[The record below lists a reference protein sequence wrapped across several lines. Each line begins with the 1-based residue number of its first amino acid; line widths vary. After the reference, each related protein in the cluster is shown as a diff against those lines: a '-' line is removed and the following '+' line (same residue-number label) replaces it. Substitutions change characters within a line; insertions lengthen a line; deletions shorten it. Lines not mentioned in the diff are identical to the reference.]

1 MALNIPMPETSGRAL
16 LRGLQTGG
24 DLYSKYMQPIL
35 EREKMAQLAQ
45 QQSMENKLRPSGD
58 VANAA
63 YISQLEAKL
72 GPNHPDVISAKQ
84 AHALGMQNR
93 NSLIDWRTMATNL
106 GPYKASTPFAR
117 TVAEGQG
124 NGPLDKFGLGSTK
137 KNENSNLPEG
147 TTKVGEQ
154 YYDKEGNPIYPEKT
168 PIQQAYEKKIA
179 KDTTDAF
186 VRNKLPYAEM
196 VETTF
201 DNLNP
206 EDLTTFSGPKGT
218 VEWGIESV
226 KAGLGTPSERFIKWN
241 DAVNTASALSKQL
254 RQFWGDSIQPTAVE
268 RIDALTNPSAWYK
281 DPKVAM
287 SQLNQLKKIT
297 DQELSVFRKYGTSPI
312 QLGGKIDYKDGK
324 FSVSEGKYK
333 NQADLLN
340 SNENKNK
347 ESYENKSLSGMGKEE
362 ESQFLNAISSQLIQ
376 VMPEATPEN
385 IKKTAKEENKTI
397 EQITDELLQVRDR
410 LMGETNGRS

>member
-1 MALNIPMPETSGRAL
+1 MALNIPNIGNNGTAL
-16 LRGLQTGG
+16 LQGLQTGG
-24 DLYSKYMQPIL
+24 DLYSKYMLPIL

-45 QQSMENKLRPSGD
+45 QQSMANKLRPSGD

-72 GPNHPDVISAKQ
+72 GPNHPDVISAKK

-124 NGPLDKFGLGSTK
+124 NGPLDKFGPGSTK
-137 KNENSNLPEG
+137 KNENPNLPEG
-147 TTKVGEQ
+147 STKVGEQ
-154 YYDKEGNPIYPEKT
+154 YYNKEGNPIYPSKT
-168 PIQQAYEKKIA
+168 PIQKAYEQKIA

-201 DNLNP
+201 SNLVP
-206 EDLTTFSGPKGT
+206 EDLTTFSGPKGSA
-218 VEWGIESV
+218 EWGIESI
-226 KAGLGTPSERFIKWN
+226 KAGLGNPSDRFVKWN
-241 DAVNTASALSKQL
+241 NAVNTASALSKQL

-268 RIDALTNPSAWYK
+268 RIDSLTNPSAWYK
-281 DPKVAM
+281 DPKVAI

-297 DQELSVFRKYGTSPI
+297 DQELNIFRKRGESPI
-312 QLGGKIDYKDGK
+312 RLGTKIDYKDGQ
-324 FSVSEGKYK
+324 FSVSKDK

-340 SNENKNK
+340 SDENKNK
-347 ESYENKSLSGMGKEE
+347 QSSENGVSSGMPKEE
-362 ESQFLNAISSQLIQ
+362 ETHFLKAISSQLIQ
-376 VMPEATPEN
+376 VMPNATPDK
-385 IKKTAKEENKTI
+385 IKQTAITTGKSI
-397 EQITDELLQVRDR
+397 EQVTDELLQLRDR
-410 LMGETNGRS
+410 IMEQKNGR

>member
-1 MALNIPMPETSGRAL
+1 MPALSGDVL
-16 LRGLQTGG
+16 LKGLQTGG

-45 QQSMENKLRPSGD
+45 QQSMANKLRPSGD

-63 YISQLEAKL
+63 YISMLENKL
-72 GPNHPDVISAKQ
+72 GPNHPEVLSAKK
-84 AHALGMQNR
+84 AHQLGMQNR

-124 NGPLDKFGLGSTK
+124 NGPLDKFGPGSEQ
-137 KNENSNLPEG
+137 KNENPNLPQG
-147 TTKVGEQ
+147 ATKLGEQ
-154 YYDKEGNPIYPEKT
+154 YYDKNGNPIYPEKT
-168 PIQQAYEKKIA
+168 PIQQAYEQKIA

-201 DNLNP
+201 DNLVP

-218 VEWGIESV
+218 AEWGIETV
-226 KAGLGTPSERFIKWN
+226 KAGLGNPSERFIKWN
-241 DAVNTASALSKQL
+241 NAVNTASALSKQL
-254 RQFWGDSIQPTAVE
+254 RQFWGDSIQPTALE
-268 RIDALTNPSAWYK
+268 RIDSLTNPSAWYK

-287 SQLNQLKKIT
+287 AQLNQLKKIT
-297 DQELSVFRKYGTSPI
+297 DQELSIFRKRGTSPI

-324 FSVSEGKYK
+324 FSVSQGKSK
-333 NQADLLN
+333 NQANLLN
-340 SNENKNK
+340 PDENN
-347 ESYENKSLSGMGKEE
+347 NKSSSSMGKEE
-362 ESQFLNAISSQLIQ
+362 ETQFLNAISSQLMQ
-376 VMPEATPEN
+376 VMPKATPEN
-385 IKKTAKEENKTI
+385 IKMTAKRRGKTI
-397 EQITDELLQVRDR
+397 EQVTDELLQLRDR
-410 LMGETNGRS
+410 LMEQKNVRS